1 MPVSDQIVVAH
12 SICCERKPVRNTG
25 NDVIRLSPDCPDDSE
40 ELVGPL
46 SILGQPPSI
55 VDHCIHGDA
64 LMTGLIELVKAVGD
78 VPLPTLIAMVLLA
91 GFGLAAFAI
100 YVIAKIAGTR
110 TNGSSQ

>member
-1 MPVSDQIVVAH
+1 
-12 SICCERKPVRNTG
+12 
-25 NDVIRLSPDCPDDSE
+25 
-40 ELVGPL
+40 
-46 SILGQPPSI
+46 
-55 VDHCIHGDA
+55 
-64 LMTGLIELVKAVGD
+64 MTGLIELVKAVGD